1 MFWKLFGTLTIS
13 SHARYP
19 EVLSA
24 QIEKYYSLCEH
35 PTVKAEMDKTIEK
48 IAAGHLPHGAIV
60 LKNIINKMIEV
71 KVESK
76 KK

>member
-1 MFWKLFGTLTIS
+1 MYWKSFGLLTNS

-35 PTVKAEMDKTIEK
+35 PTVKADMDKTIEK
-48 IAAGHLPHGAIV
+48 IAAEHLPHGATV
-60 LKNIINKMIEV
+60 LKIIINKMIEV
-71 KVESK
+71 KVGSK
-76 KK
+76 K